1 MFEAIPERIEVSG
14 HQPTWRVTG
23 GSFESALDFA
33 REAFGASAVLARE
46 DRGRWWP
53 RVTLTVTVDPALVAT
68 APPLELFTDY
78 YPGFDEPEARVGKHA
93 ARVDEPEARVDEG
106 APLALEAI
114 FAHQAHQE
122 ELRRFRRRIPAQR
135 SPRS

>member
-33 REAFGASAVLARE
+33 RDAFGASTVVARE

-78 YPGFDEPEARVGKHA
+78 DPGFDEPEARVDKGT
-93 ARVDEPEARVDEG
+93 
-106 APLALEAI
+106 PLALEAI
-114 FAHQAHQE
+114 FAHQAQQE

-135 SPRS
+135 SPRP

>member
-14 HQPTWRVTG
+14 HEPTWRVTG
-23 GSFESALDFA
+23 GSFESALAFA
-33 REAFGASAVLARE
+33 RDAFGGSVVVARE

-53 RVTLTVTVDPALVAT
+53 RVTLTVTVNPALVAT
-68 APPLELFTDY
+68 APPLDLFTDY
-78 YPGFDEPEARVGKHA
+78 DPGFDEPEARVGKHA
-93 ARVDEPEARVDEG
+93 ARVDQPEARVDKG
-106 APLALEAI
+106 TPLALEAI

-122 ELRRFRRRIPAQR
+122 ELRRGRRRIPAQR

>member
-33 REAFGASAVLARE
+33 RDAFGASTVVARE

-53 RVTLTVTVDPALVAT
+53 RVTLTVTVDPALVAA

-78 YPGFDEPEARVGKHA
+78 DPGFDEPEARVGKHA
-93 ARVDEPEARVDEG
+93 ARVDEPEARVDQG
-106 APLALEAI
+106 TPLALEAM